1 MCIPRRWMYSSEVC
15 VTLSQ
20 RKQPSSASTC
30 NNSPCRQRES
40 GGASLSG
47 GTHSHI
53 SRVFFFFF
61 FGLFEKWN
69 CIQSAASF
77 YETLFF
83 FSSSAGLEWSIRW
96 WWREEQEQE
105 QEQVGSLDV
114 PELRVCVSPQWC
126 LSKQAAGCIPL
137 ALLLLLLLLLGIVFP
152 VQSPSVNSLALASC
166 SRLNLHNPS
175 LYNWANSRIKD
186 SGAWICQYGEGRSE
200 LGGFECDSERRDRD
214 RDKEIENWLIAW
226 LALVVDR
233 KRVPVWVVRSI
244 ASQLQSFWW
253 SSINS
258 CVDSHYTAVYITGG
272 RRAVVAVELQYFFT
286 SSWTCSSRS

>member
-1 MCIPRRWMYSSEVC
+1 MRATDVHSAPLDVFFRGVRHAE
-15 VTLSQ
+15 Q

-40 GGASLSG
+40 GCQSFGRYPLSYLE
-47 GTHSHI
+47 S
-53 SRVFFFFF
+53 FFFFF
-61 FGLFEKWN
+61 FFLLEKWN

-77 YETLFF
+77 YESLF
-83 FSSSAGLEWSIRW
+83 FSSFAGLEWSIRW
-96 WWREEQEQE
+96 WWEEQEQEQE

-114 PELRVCVSPQWC
+114 PELRVCVLPQWC
-126 LSKQAAGCIPL
+126 VSKQAVGCIPL
-137 ALLLLLLLLLGIVFP
+137 ALLLLGIVIP

-166 SRLNLHNPS
+166 SRMNLHNPS
-175 LYNWANSRIKD
+175 LYDWANSRIKD

-214 RDKEIENWLIAW
+214 RDKEIENWLIAG
-226 LALVVDR
+226 LALVVDW
-233 KRVPVWVVRSI
+233 KRVRVRVWVVRSI

-272 RRAVVAVELQYFFT
+272 RRAVVAVEFQYFFT
-286 SSWTCSSRS
+286 SSWTCSCRS